1 MDIGVR
7 ELKQNLSKY
16 LKRAAAGETIRVTE
30 RGVPKA
36 VIGPIPGRV
45 RIEEGVA
52 EGWITVGEKAGTANA
67 GKRKIRRAKSKLRS
81 EDVLTDDRGR

>member
-7 ELKQNLSKY
+7 EFKQNLSKY
-16 LKRAAAGETIRVTE
+16 LKRAAAGESSRVTE

-45 RIEEGVA
+45 RLEEGVA
-52 EGWITVGEKAGTANA
+52 EGWITVGENAGAANA
-67 GKRKIRRAKSKLRS
+67 GRRKIRRAKSKRRS
-81 EDVLTDDRGR
+81 SDALQDDRGR